1 MAVAKKA
8 KPSEG
13 KATFFVPGEF
23 VRFTFIRLYKAKTGA
38 SDIEA
43 ETVFESQLS
52 TGRVLFDRKSGLC
65 GDIAVYRF
73 K

>member
-8 KPSEG
+8 KPREE

-43 ETVFESQLS
+43 ETVFNLQLS
-52 TGRVLFDRKSGLC
+52 IGRIIIERRTGFC
-65 GDIAVYRF
+65 GDIAVYKF